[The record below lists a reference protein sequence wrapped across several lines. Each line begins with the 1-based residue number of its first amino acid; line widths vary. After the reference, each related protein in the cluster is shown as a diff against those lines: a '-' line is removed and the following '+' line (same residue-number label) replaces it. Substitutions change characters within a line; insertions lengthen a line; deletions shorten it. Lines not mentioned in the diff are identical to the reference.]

1 MELRMKRQPLLF
13 TLALVV
19 TLASAWAF
27 QLGRAADANAGVYS
41 FCGNVHLGG
50 NATCEEGG
58 DTTYQA
64 YAWGDDH
71 SVCVG
76 LAPAWSVERCSGGP
90 GQGVYSGEP
99 ESYSVFYPY
108 VKNNASGEN
117 WVHGDYLTH

>member
-1 MELRMKRQPLLF
+1 MELQMKPRLLGLAF
-13 TLALVV
+13 ALAIALVSV
-19 TLASAWAF
+19 WAF
-27 QLGRAADANAGVYS
+27 QLGRAADANAAVYG
-41 FCGNVHLGG
+41 FCENVHLGG

-76 LAPAWSVERCSGGP
+76 LAPAGLERCSGGA

-99 ESYSVFYPY
+99 ENYTVFFPY
-108 VKNNASGEN
+108 VKNNAAGEN